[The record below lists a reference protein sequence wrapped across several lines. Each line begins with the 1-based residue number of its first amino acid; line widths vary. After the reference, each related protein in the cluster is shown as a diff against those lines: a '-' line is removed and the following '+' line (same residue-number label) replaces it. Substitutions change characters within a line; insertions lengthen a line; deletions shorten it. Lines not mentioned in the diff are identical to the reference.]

1 MMVVAV
7 AVEVAVAVISGL
19 QLHWSACLPAVLLT
33 RKHKPRRAYEVN
45 GGSIKTR
52 VKTVVSLLSHGK
64 LNWPAD
70 EP

>member
-1 MMVVAV
+1 MMMVAV
-7 AVEVAVAVISGL
+7 VVEVAAVISGL
-19 QLHWSACLPAVLLT
+19 QLHWSACLPAVLMT
-33 RKHKPRRAYEVN
+33 GKHKPRRAYEVN
-45 GGSIKTR
+45 GGHIKTR

>member
-1 MMVVAV
+1 MMMVAV
-7 AVEVAVAVISGL
+7 AVEVAVAIISGL
-19 QLHWSACLPAVLLT
+19 QLHWSACLPAVLMT
-33 RKHKPRRAYEVN
+33 GKHKPRRAYEVN
-45 GGSIKTR
+45 GGRIKTR

>member
-1 MMVVAV
+1 MVAV
-7 AVEVAVAVISGL
+7 AVEVAVAIISGL
-19 QLHWSACLPAVLLT
+19 QLHWSACLPAVLMT
-33 RKHKPRRAYEVN
+33 GKHKPRRAYEVN
-45 GGSIKTR
+45 GGRIKMR

>member
-1 MMVVAV
+1 MVAV
-7 AVEVAVAVISGL
+7 AVEVAVAIISGL
-19 QLHWSACLPAVLLT
+19 QLHWSACLPAVLMT
-33 RKHKPRRAYEVN
+33 GKHKPRRAYEVN
-45 GGSIKTR
+45 GGCIKMR

>member
-1 MMVVAV
+1 MRMVAV

-33 RKHKPRRAYEVN
+33 GKHKPRRAYEVN